1 MLKPSL
7 YDHSEVYILVSEIKT
22 VLGAGTDDAG
32 RAPDKNSKQTVFKNW
47 RSFTHCITEIDNTQV
62 DNAKDIDAVL
72 PMYNLIEYS
81 DSYSKTFIR
90 LWQYCRDEPNNVFT
104 ESEPLRFKSK
114 FCDNTNNAGII
125 NAKIAVPLKYLS
137 NFWRTLGMSL
147 INC

>member
-81 DSYSKTFIR
+81 DSYSKTFGR
-90 LWQYCRDEPNNVFT
+90 L
-104 ESEPLRFKSK
+104 
-114 FCDNTNNAGII
+114 
-125 NAKIAVPLKYLS
+125 
-137 NFWRTLGMSL
+137 
-147 INC
+147 

>member
-1 MLKPSL
+1 MN
-7 YDHSEVYILVSEIKT
+7 EIKT
-22 VLGAGTDDAG
+22 VVGAGTDGAA
-32 RAPDKNSKQTVFKNW
+32 RVADKNNKQAVFKNW
-47 RSFTHCITEIDNTQV
+47 RPFTDCITEIYNTQV
-62 DNAKDIDAVL
+62 DNAKETAAVML
-72 PMYNLIEYS
+72 MYNLIEYI
-81 DSYSKTFIR
+81 DNYSKTSTR